1 MKELNKKHIE
11 AVIKLINNSPYFSLL
26 SINVCTIEYGYCKIE
41 VSLEEKHLNP
51 FGGLHGGVYSS
62 AIDTAAYWAV
72 YGSVDED
79 TGLISIDLHVDN
91 ISSVQKGKLIVEGK
105 QIKAGR
111 TICFSEGIIKDEDGK
126 LLAHGI
132 SKLLVTNNLQT
143 INHAAMAMGYEAL
156 PVKFIMKKNN
166 IMDIEE

>member
-26 SINVCTIEYGYCKIE
+26 SINVCIIEYGYCKIE
-41 VSLEEKHLNP
+41 VNLEEKHLNP

-72 YGSVDED
+72 YGSVDENM
-79 TGLISIDLHVDN
+79 GLISIDLHVDN

-111 TICFSEGIIKDEDGK
+111 TICFSEGTIKDENGK

-143 INHAAMAMGYEAL
+143 INHAAIAMGYEAL
-156 PVKFIMKKNN
+156 PAKFKS
-166 IMDIEE
+166 

>member
-1 MKELNKKHIE
+1 MRKLNQEHID
-11 AVIKLINNSPYFSLL
+11 AVLKLINNSPYFSLL

-41 VSLEEKHLNP
+41 IQLDEKHLNP

-72 YGSVDED
+72 YGSIDEN

-91 ISSVQKGKLIVEGK
+91 ISTVQKGKIIVEGK

-111 TICFSEGIIKDEDGK
+111 TICFSEATIKDENGK
-126 LLAHGI
+126 ILAHGI
-132 SKLLVTNNLQT
+132 SKLLVTDGLQT
-143 INHAAMAMGYEAL
+143 INQAIMAMGYKEL
-156 PVKFIMKKNN
+156 PPKFLEGK
-166 IMDIEE
+166 